1 MRLPIRDVDPP
12 KLLFIISK
20 VRTMNTMGHARL
32 PTQSFLSLINS
43 SLEPGPLLLLLVI
56 FTSNILLT
64 LISLIPLT
72 TTFFRNT
79 LLPFTLTPALTSPFP
94 PWPCCTFWSL
104 NITSLFLFCCS
115 TFSSCFWLRC
125 CSFLLLFA
133 RLARLLG
140 LLLLLR
146 LLPCRAFF
154 LILLFFLSLPIS
166 NIIFLV
172 INQVL
177 IISIPVF
184 TFILFSKASQEHT
197 QAVPLKPD
205 CDGDG
210 QMRKSSQHLY

>member
-1 MRLPIRDVDPP
+1 
-12 KLLFIISK
+12 
-20 VRTMNTMGHARL
+20 MGHARL

-43 SLEPGPLLLLLVI
+43 SLEPCPLLLLIII

-64 LISLIPLT
+64 LISLLPLT
-72 TTFFRNT
+72 TTFFRTT
-79 LLPFTLTPALTSPFP
+79 LLPFTLTPTLA
-94 PWPCCTFWSL
+94 
-104 NITSLFLFCCS
+104 LFLFRCS

-166 NIIFLV
+166 NFIFLV

-177 IISIPVF
+177 ILSIPVF
-184 TFILFSKASQEHT
+184 TFILFSSASLS
-197 QAVPLKPD
+197 AI
-205 CDGDG
+205 
-210 QMRKSSQHLY
+210 S

>member
-1 MRLPIRDVDPP
+1 MRLPVRDVDPP

-72 TTFFRNT
+72 TTFFRTT
-79 LLPFTLTPALTSPFP
+79 LLPFTLTPALT
-94 PWPCCTFWSL
+94 
-104 NITSLFLFCCS
+104 LFLFCCS

-166 NIIFLV
+166 NFIFLV

-177 IISIPVF
+177 ILSIPVF
-184 TFILFSKASQEHT
+184 TFILFPKASQEHA
-197 QAVPLKPD
+197 QAVSL
-205 CDGDG
+205 
-210 QMRKSSQHLY
+210 Q

>member
-43 SLEPGPLLLLLVI
+43 SLEPGPLLLLL

-72 TTFFRNT
+72 TTFFRTT
-79 LLPFTLTPALTSPFP
+79 LLPFTLTPTLTSPVFP
-94 PWPCCTFWSL
+94 SWPCCTFWSL
-104 NITSLFLFCCS
+104 NITSLFLFRCS

-146 LLPCRAFF
+146 LFPRRAFF

-166 NIIFLV
+166 NFIFLV

-177 IISIPVF
+177 ILSIPVF
-184 TFILFSKASQEHT
+184 AFILFSKASQEHA
-197 QAVPLKPD
+197 QAVSLQPD
-205 CDGDG
+205 CDRDD
-210 QMRKSSQHLY
+210 